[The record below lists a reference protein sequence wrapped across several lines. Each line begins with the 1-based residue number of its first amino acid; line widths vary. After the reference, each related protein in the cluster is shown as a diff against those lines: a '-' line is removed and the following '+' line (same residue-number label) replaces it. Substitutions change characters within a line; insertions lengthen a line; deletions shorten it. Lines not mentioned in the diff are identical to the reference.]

1 MFAGQ
6 PGRAMNDSAV
16 SPDELTPGAY
26 IHALGNILEDFTA
39 ERVWQDASQKALL
52 NILDDVGSEKQRLED
67 AQRAI
72 LNIADDGEA
81 ERLQLREAQK
91 AVLNILDD
99 LGAEKALLERTQS
112 EVLRSEQT
120 VRASLREKEVLLK
133 EIHHRVKNN
142 LQVISSLLNLQAR
155 YLPDPAARAI
165 FTQSQNR
172 VQSIALVH
180 ERLYESA
187 DLSHVDFSKYMTLLL
202 DNVFDTHGADSRGIA
217 KVIDVT
223 DASLTV
229 DLAVPCGLIVNE
241 LVTNALKH
249 AFPDGRK
256 GTVRV
261 SLRETSEGNF
271 ELVVEDDGVGM
282 PPDIDPRNTVS
293 LGLDLVF
300 TFAEQLNAELDIRRE
315 GGTSFRF
322 RFKKT
327 DQ

>member
-1 MFAGQ
+1 MTGVNE
-6 PGRAMNDSAV
+6 PGEI
-16 SPDELTPGAY
+16 SPAAY
-26 IHALGNILEDFTA
+26 TLALANILEDFAA
-39 ERVWQDASQKALL
+39 ERVGQTESQKALL

-67 AQRAI
+67 TQRAI
-72 LNIADDGEA
+72 LNIADDSEE
-81 ERLQLREAQK
+81 ERVRLRESQR

-99 LGAEKALLERTQS
+99 LGAEKALLEKTQD
-112 EVLRSEQT
+112 EVIRSEQT

-165 FTQSQNR
+165 FSQSQNR

-187 DLSHVDFSKYMTLLL
+187 DLSHVNFAKYVIVLL
-202 DNVFDTHGADSRGIA
+202 DNIFDTYGATSRGIA
-217 KVIDVT
+217 KVIDIGDT
-223 DASLTV
+223 NLTV
-229 DLAVPCGLIVNE
+229 DVAVPCGLIVNE
-241 LVTNALKH
+241 VVTNALKH

-256 GTVRV
+256 GSVRV
-261 SLRETSEGNF
+261 SLSEQPEDML
-271 ELVVEDDGVGM
+271 ELTVQDDGVGI

-293 LGLDLVF
+293 LGLDLVT
-300 TFAEQLNAELDIRRE
+300 TFAEQLNAEVDIVRE

-322 RFKKT
+322 RFRKES
-327 DQ
+327 Q

>member
-1 MFAGQ
+1 
-6 PGRAMNDSAV
+6 MN
-16 SPDELTPGAY
+16 GAASIEEIPATAY
-26 IHALGNILEDFTA
+26 TLALANILEDFAA

-52 NILDDVGSEKQRLED
+52 NILDDAGSEKALLQD
-67 AQRAI
+67 TQRAI

-81 ERLQLREAQK
+81 ERMRLRESQK

-99 LGAEKALLERTQS
+99 LGAEKALLEKTQS
-112 EVLRSEQT
+112 EVLRSEQI

-155 YLPDPAARAI
+155 YLPDPAAREI
-165 FTQSQNR
+165 FSQSQNR

-187 DLSHVDFSKYMTLLL
+187 DLSHVNFGKYLAVLL
-202 DNVFDTHGADSRGIA
+202 DNVFDTYDAESRGIT
-217 KVIDVT
+217 KIIDVG
-223 DASLTV
+223 DANLTV
-229 DLAVPCGLIVNE
+229 DLAIPCGLIVNE

-249 AFPDGRK
+249 AFPGGRK
-256 GTVRV
+256 GTLRV
-261 SLRETSEGNF
+261 SMRETAEGI
-271 ELVVEDDGVGM
+271 LDLMIADDGVGI
-282 PPDIDPRNTVS
+282 PAGTDPRNTVS

-300 TFAEQLNAELDIRRE
+300 TFAEQLNAEVDVARE

-322 RFKKT
+322 RFRKA

>member
-1 MFAGQ
+1 MIVAT
-6 PGRAMNDSAV
+6 N
-16 SPDELTPGAY
+16 PDELSPAAY
-26 IHALGNILEDFTA
+26 ALALANILEDFAA
-39 ERVWQDASQKALL
+39 ERVGQDASQKALL

-67 AQRAI
+67 TQRAI

-81 ERLQLREAQK
+81 ERLRLRESQR

-99 LGAEKALLERTQS
+99 LEIEKALLERTQS

-165 FTQSQNR
+165 FSQSQNR

-187 DLSHVDFSKYMTLLL
+187 DLSHVDFAKYVLVLL
-202 DNVFDTHGADSRGIA
+202 DNIFDTYGAENRGIA
-217 KVIDVT
+217 KVIDVG
-223 DASLTV
+223 DVNLTV
-229 DLAVPCGLIVNE
+229 DVAIPCGLIVNE
-241 LVTNALKH
+241 VVTNALKH
-249 AFPDGRK
+249 AFPDGRP

-261 SLRETSEGNF
+261 SLTEGPEEIL
-271 ELVVEDDGVGM
+271 ELTVKDDGVGI
-282 PPDIDPRNTVS
+282 PPGIDPRNTVS
-293 LGLDLVF
+293 LGLDLVT
-300 TFAEQLNAELDIRRE
+300 TFAEQLNAEVDIGRE

-322 RFKKT
+322 RFRKVAP
-327 DQ
+327 

>member
-1 MFAGQ
+1 MIGDPSLGEIPPA
-6 PGRAMNDSAV
+6 
-16 SPDELTPGAY
+16 AY
-26 IHALGNILEDFTA
+26 AQALANILEDFAA

-52 NILDDVGSEKQRLED
+52 NILDDAGSEKERLKD
-67 AQRAI
+67 TQRAI
-72 LNIADDGEA
+72 LNIADDGEV
-81 ERLQLREAQK
+81 ERMHLRESQK

-99 LGAEKALLERTQS
+99 LGAEKALLERTQH

-165 FTQSQNR
+165 FSQSQNR

-187 DLSHVDFSKYMTLLL
+187 DLSHVNFGKYLSVLL
-202 DNVFDTHGADSRGIA
+202 DNIFDTHDAASRGLSKI
-217 KVIDVT
+217 IDVG
-223 DASLTV
+223 DANLTV
-229 DLAVPCGLIVNE
+229 DVAIPCGLIVNE

-249 AFPDGRK
+249 AFPGGRT

-261 SLRETSEGNF
+261 SLRGSPDGAMDLT
-271 ELVVEDDGVGM
+271 VQDDGVGI
-282 PPDIDPRNTVS
+282 PPGIDPRNTVS
-293 LGLDLVF
+293 LGLDLVV
-300 TFAEQLNAELDIRRE
+300 TFAEQLNAEMDIVSE
-315 GGTSFRF
+315 HGTSFRF
-322 RFKKT
+322 RFQMA

>member
-1 MFAGQ
+1 VIAAPEPAGI
-6 PGRAMNDSAV
+6 S
-16 SPDELTPGAY
+16 PGAY
-26 IHALGNILEDFTA
+26 ALALANILEDFAA

-67 AQRAI
+67 TQRAI

-81 ERLQLREAQK
+81 ERLRLRESQR

-99 LGAEKALLERTQS
+99 LGAEKALLEKTQG
-112 EVLRSEQT
+112 EVLRSEQS
-120 VRASLREKEVLLK
+120 VRASLREKEVMLK

-165 FTQSQNR
+165 FSQSQNR

-187 DLSHVDFSKYMTLLL
+187 DLSHVDFAKYVVVLL
-202 DNVFDTHGADSRGIA
+202 DNIFDTYGATNRGIS
-217 KVIDVT
+217 KDVDIG
-223 DASLTV
+223 DANLTV
-229 DLAVPCGLIVNE
+229 DIAIPCGLIVNE
-241 LVTNALKH
+241 VVTNALKH
-249 AFPDGRK
+249 AFPNGRH

-261 SLRETSEGNF
+261 SLTERNEML
-271 ELVVEDDGVGM
+271 ELTIQDDGVGI
-282 PPDIDPRNTVS
+282 PAGIDPRNTVS
-293 LGLDLVF
+293 LGLDLVT
-300 TFAEQLNAELDIRRE
+300 TFADQLNAEVEISRV

-322 RFKKT
+322 RFRKEV
-327 DQ
+327 Q

>member
-1 MFAGQ
+1 MNGAADAG
-6 PGRAMNDSAV
+6 AI
-16 SPDELTPGAY
+16 TPAAY
-26 IHALGNILEDFTA
+26 ALALANILEDFAA
-39 ERVWQDASQKALL
+39 ERVGQDASQKALL

-67 AQRAI
+67 TQRAI
-72 LNIADDGEA
+72 LNIADDGEE
-81 ERLQLREAQK
+81 ERVRLRESQK

-99 LGAEKALLERTQS
+99 LGAEKALLEKTQS
-112 EVLRSEQT
+112 EVVRSEQI

-165 FTQSQNR
+165 FSQSQNR

-187 DLSHVDFSKYMTLLL
+187 DLSHVNFAKYVVVLL
-202 DNVFDTHGADSRGIA
+202 DNIFDTYGATSRGIS
-217 KVIDVT
+217 KVIDIG
-223 DASLTV
+223 DENLTV
-229 DLAVPCGLIVNE
+229 DVAVPCGLIVNE
-241 LVTNALKH
+241 VVTNALKH

-261 SLRETSEGNF
+261 SLRTAPDEMLDLTI
-271 ELVVEDDGVGM
+271 EDDGVGI
-282 PPDIDPRNTVS
+282 PPGIDPRNTVS
-293 LGLDLVF
+293 LGLDLVT
-300 TFAEQLNAELDIRRE
+300 TFAEQLNAKVEIVRE

-322 RFKKT
+322 RFRKEG
-327 DQ
+327 Q

>member
-1 MFAGQ
+1 MIGEADLGEI
-6 PGRAMNDSAV
+6 PPA
-16 SPDELTPGAY
+16 AY
-26 IHALGNILEDFTA
+26 AQALANILEDFAA

-52 NILDDVGSEKQRLED
+52 NILDDAGSEKERLRD
-67 AQRAI
+67 TQRAI
-72 LNIADDGEA
+72 LNIADDGEV
-81 ERLQLREAQK
+81 ERMHLRESQK

-99 LGAEKALLERTQS
+99 LGAEKALLEKTQR

-165 FTQSQNR
+165 FSQSQNR

-187 DLSHVDFSKYMTLLL
+187 DLSHVNFGKYLSVLLE
-202 DNVFDTHGADSRGIA
+202 NVFDTHDAASRGLTKI
-217 KVIDVT
+217 IDVG
-223 DASLTV
+223 DANLTV
-229 DLAVPCGLIVNE
+229 DVAIPCGLIVNE

-249 AFPDGRK
+249 AFPGGRT

-261 SLRETSEGNF
+261 SLRQNPDGAMDLT
-271 ELVVEDDGVGM
+271 VQDDGVGM
-282 PPDIDPRNTVS
+282 PPGIDPRNTVS
-293 LGLDLVF
+293 LGLDLVV
-300 TFAEQLNAELDIRRE
+300 TFAEQLNAEMDIVSE
-315 GGTSFRF
+315 HGTSFRF
-322 RFKKT
+322 RFRMA

>member
-1 MFAGQ
+1 MRSA
-6 PGRAMNDSAV
+6 NDAWEI
-16 SPDELTPGAY
+16 SPAAY
-26 IHALGNILEDFTA
+26 SMALANILEDVAA

-52 NILDDVGSEKQRLED
+52 NILDDVGSEKQRLQD
-67 AQRAI
+67 TQRAI

-81 ERLQLREAQK
+81 ERVHLRESQK

-112 EVLRSEQT
+112 DVLRSEQT

-165 FTQSQNR
+165 FSQSQNR

-187 DLSHVDFSKYMTLLL
+187 DLSHVDFAKYLSVLL
-202 DNVFDTHGADSRGIA
+202 DNVFDTHDATNRGIS
-217 KVIDVT
+217 KIIDVG
-223 DASLTV
+223 DANLTV
-229 DLAVPCGLIVNE
+229 DVAIPCGLIVNE
-241 LVTNALKH
+241 LVTNTLKH
-249 AFPDGRK
+249 AFPGGRP

-261 SLRETSEGNF
+261 TLRESPGGMLDLT
-271 ELVVEDDGVGM
+271 VQDDGVGM
-282 PPDIDPRNTVS
+282 PAGIDPRKTVS
-293 LGLDLVF
+293 LGLDLVV
-300 TFAEQLNAELDIRRE
+300 TFAEQLNAEVEIVRE

-322 RFKKT
+322 RFRMG
-327 DQ
+327 DL

>member
-1 MFAGQ
+1 MNGATDAG
-6 PGRAMNDSAV
+6 
-16 SPDELTPGAY
+16 EITPAAY
-26 IHALGNILEDFTA
+26 ALALANILEDFA
-39 ERVWQDASQKALL
+39 VERVGQYESQKALL

-67 AQRAI
+67 TQSAI

-81 ERLQLREAQK
+81 ERVRLKEAQK

-99 LGAEKALLERTQS
+99 LGAEKALLEATQS
-112 EVLRSEQT
+112 EVLRSELA

-142 LQVISSLLNLQAR
+142 LQVISSLLSLQAR

-165 FTQSQNR
+165 FSQSQNR

-187 DLSHVDFSKYMTLLL
+187 DLSHVDFAKYVVVLL
-202 DNVFDTHGADSRGIA
+202 DNIFDTYGATNRGIS
-217 KVIDVT
+217 KIIDVG
-223 DASLTV
+223 DANLTV
-229 DLAVPCGLIVNE
+229 DVAIPCGLIVNE
-241 LVTNALKH
+241 VVTNALKH

-261 SLRETSEGNF
+261 TLTERPGDM
-271 ELVVEDDGVGM
+271 ELTIEDDGIGI
-282 PPDIDPRNTVS
+282 PADIDPRNTVS
-293 LGLDLVF
+293 LGLDLVT
-300 TFAEQLNAELDIRRE
+300 TFADQLNAEVDIARVD
-315 GGTSFRF
+315 GTSFRF
-322 RFKKT
+322 RFRKG

>member
-1 MFAGQ
+1 
-6 PGRAMNDSAV
+6 MNGATETGAI
-16 SPDELTPGAY
+16 SPAAY
-26 IHALGNILEDFTA
+26 ALALANILEDFA
-39 ERVWQDASQKALL
+39 VERVGQDASQKALL

-67 AQRAI
+67 TQRAI

-81 ERLQLREAQK
+81 ERLRLRETQR

-99 LGAEKALLERTQS
+99 LEVEKSLLEKTQS

-165 FTQSQNR
+165 FSQSQNR

-187 DLSHVDFSKYMTLLL
+187 DLSHVNFAKYVVVLL
-202 DNVFDTHGADSRGIA
+202 DNIFDTYGAENRGIA
-217 KVIDVT
+217 KVIDIGDVN
-223 DASLTV
+223 LTV
-229 DLAVPCGLIVNE
+229 DVAIPCGLIVNE
-241 LVTNALKH
+241 VVTNALKH
-249 AFPDGRK
+249 AFPDGRT

-261 SLRETSEGNF
+261 SLTEGPEEML
-271 ELVVEDDGVGM
+271 ELTVQDDGVGI
-282 PPDIDPRNTVS
+282 PPGIDPRNTVS
-293 LGLDLVF
+293 LGLDLVA
-300 TFAEQLNAELDIRRE
+300 TFAEQLNAEVVIVRE

-322 RFKKT
+322 RFRKVA
-327 DQ
+327 Q

>member
-1 MFAGQ
+1 MIGDATQGEI
-6 PGRAMNDSAV
+6 PPA
-16 SPDELTPGAY
+16 AY
-26 IHALGNILEDFTA
+26 AQALANILEDFAA

-52 NILDDVGSEKQRLED
+52 NILDDAGSEKQRLED
-67 AQRAI
+67 TQKAI

-81 ERLQLREAQK
+81 ERMSLRESQK

-99 LGAEKALLERTQS
+99 LGAEKALLEKTQR

-120 VRASLREKEVLLK
+120 VRASLREKEILLK

-165 FTQSQNR
+165 FSQSQNR

-187 DLSHVDFSKYMTLLL
+187 DLSHVNFGKYLSVLLE
-202 DNVFDTHGADSRGIA
+202 NIFDTHDAASRGLSKI
-217 KVIDVT
+217 IDVG
-223 DASLTV
+223 DANLTV
-229 DLAVPCGLIVNE
+229 DVAIPCGLIVNE

-249 AFPDGRK
+249 AFPGGRT

-261 SLRETSEGNF
+261 SLRGSSDGAMDLT
-271 ELVVEDDGVGM
+271 VQDDGVGM
-282 PPDIDPRNTVS
+282 PPGIDPRNTVS
-293 LGLDLVF
+293 LGLDLVV
-300 TFAEQLNAELDIRRE
+300 TFAEQLNAEMDIMSER
-315 GGTSFRF
+315 GTSFRF
-322 RFKKT
+322 RFRMA

>member
-1 MFAGQ
+1 MS
-6 PGRAMNDSAV
+6 DAV
-16 SPDELTPGAY
+16 ISQTTPAAY
-26 IHALGNILEDFTA
+26 IHALVNILEDFAA
-39 ERVWQDASQKALL
+39 ERVWQDASQKAVL

-81 ERLQLREAQK
+81 ERVQLRASQK

-99 LGAEKALLERTQS
+99 LGAEKALLEKTQS
-112 EVLRSEQT
+112 EVLRSEQI

-155 YLPDPAARAI
+155 YLTDPAARAI

-180 ERLYESA
+180 ERLYESD
-187 DLSHVDFSKYMTLLL
+187 DLSHVDFGKYTTILL
-202 DNVFDTHGADSRGIA
+202 DNVFDTHDAGNRGIA
-217 KVIDVT
+217 KVVDVGNT
-223 DASLTV
+223 SLTI

-249 AFPDGRK
+249 AFPDNRRGV
-256 GTVRV
+256 VRV
-261 SLRETSEGNF
+261 GLRESDGGY
-271 ELVVEDDGVGM
+271 LDLSVEDDGVGM
-282 PPDIDPRNTVS
+282 PADVDPRNTTS

-300 TFAEQLNAELDIRRE
+300 TFADQLNAEVDVTRERGTAFHFVFRR
-315 GGTSFRF
+315 
-322 RFKKT
+322 T
-327 DQ
+327 D